1 MTERI
6 DSATTLRLETI
17 AASASAAVRARSV
30 GELVRSLRSALLTA
44 VAHDQFE
51 VALLDAAGSRLSVV
65 CADGH
70 TSVPVEGS
78 RFEAALREGAEP
90 GQGLSDDHGWQ
101 AIVSLRTQDRA
112 IGAIAVSRRG
122 GRFDAADVALLE
134 AVAACATAPLVAFRA
149 RDEVRATEGALR
161 RREAMAALLQTVT
174 SASNQALT
182 FREAAD
188 ICLSAVCDFRTWS
201 SGRAWVRGGE
211 RNTGARTRDA
221 NDADRWRPVLS
232 SGAIS
237 LFLPRSALVGQ
248 AAATGRPVWADAD
261 HDAVSDADAGA
272 FPVYAFPIKFGRE
285 ILAVLEF
292 FAESRTPREPAFDDL
307 TAQLGTQLAYVL
319 ERERAEDR
327 IRFQA
332 RMLEA
337 VGQAVVASDARH
349 RVVYWNRAAE
359 DLYGWTRAEA
369 IGRIDSEVLQ
379 ARADTEQ
386 TAEITARLASGQT
399 WEGDYEIR
407 TKNGVVVPVR
417 ITGAAITDAA
427 GQTVGYVGV
436 ATDLRRSRDLE
447 ARLRK
452 AQMMEAVGRLAGGV
466 AHDFNNLLTSIKGI
480 THLLL
485 DDMPEDH
492 AMRADIEEI
501 RRAADRAATLTNQ
514 LLAFG
519 RKQVLRPRVL
529 DLNATL
535 ESRVRSLSRLLGD
548 AIELTTD
555 FEAGLGYVDV
565 DASQIAQVVLNLV
578 LNARDAMPQ
587 GGRITLRTRNA
598 EVDRAAARRIG
609 VEMRPGPFVVLE
621 VQDTGTGI
629 PPENLD
635 LIFEPFFTTKHPA
648 AGVGL
653 GLSTVYGIVKQS
665 HGHVAVESEQG
676 AGTTFRVFLPRTHS
690 TPEADVPSAPA
701 SAAQVSETLLL
712 VEDEESVR
720 RLARKILERKGYRV
734 IEAGN
739 GEEALERIA
748 ALDEPLDLIVTDV
761 VMPRMSGAELART
774 LRDRGLRVPVL
785 FMSGYAD
792 DSRVINDIAAA
803 RGTFLEKPFTPDA
816 LLRRVRT
823 TLDANPRSGV
833 R

>member
-1 MTERI
+1 
-6 DSATTLRLETI
+6 
-17 AASASAAVRARSV
+17 
-30 GELVRSLRSALLTA
+30 
-44 VAHDQFE
+44 
-51 VALLDAAGSRLSVV
+51 
-65 CADGH
+65 
-70 TSVPVEGS
+70 
-78 RFEAALREGAEP
+78 
-90 GQGLSDDHGWQ
+90 
-101 AIVSLRTQDRA
+101 
-112 IGAIAVSRRG
+112 
-122 GRFDAADVALLE
+122 
-134 AVAACATAPLVAFRA
+134 
-149 RDEVRATEGALR
+149 
-161 RREAMAALLQTVT
+161 
-174 SASNQALT
+174 
-182 FREAAD
+182 
-188 ICLSAVCDFRTWS
+188 
-201 SGRAWVRGGE
+201 
-211 RNTGARTRDA
+211 
-221 NDADRWRPVLS
+221 
-232 SGAIS
+232 
-237 LFLPRSALVGQ
+237 
-248 AAATGRPVWADAD
+248 
-261 HDAVSDADAGA
+261 
-272 FPVYAFPIKFGRE
+272 
-285 ILAVLEF
+285 
-292 FAESRTPREPAFDDL
+292 
-307 TAQLGTQLAYVL
+307 
-319 ERERAEDR
+319 
-327 IRFQA
+327 
-332 RMLEA
+332 
-337 VGQAVVASDARH
+337 
-349 RVVYWNRAAE
+349 
-359 DLYGWTRAEA
+359 
-369 IGRIDSEVLQ
+369 
-379 ARADTEQ
+379 
-386 TAEITARLASGQT
+386 
-399 WEGDYEIR
+399 
-407 TKNGVVVPVR
+407 
-417 ITGAAITDAA
+417 
-427 GQTVGYVGV
+427 
-436 ATDLRRSRDLE
+436 
-447 ARLRK
+447 
-452 AQMMEAVGRLAGGV
+452 
-466 AHDFNNLLTSIKGI
+466 
-480 THLLL
+480 
-485 DDMPEDH
+485 
-492 AMRADIEEI
+492 
-501 RRAADRAATLTNQ
+501 
-514 LLAFG
+514 
-519 RKQVLRPRVL
+519 
-529 DLNATL
+529 
-535 ESRVRSLSRLLGD
+535 
-548 AIELTTD
+548 LTTD